1 MAYWVGRDEMYSVLV
16 ILLVLVLSVAGFLAY
31 QNSKLV
37 SNQKKLGTL
46 SRNPALMYS
55 IFDQSCTASVEDP
68 DVIPLIQYTVFVESS
83 GQVVVNK
90 PLAIINLC
98 RVSAGKGDLVLA
110 DVERSVLEC
119 IKSAA
124 PSDSFIT
131 HKAYLHRAANHA
143 EKEMILNLEDVVK
156 FQYT

>member
-1 MAYWVGRDEMYSVLV
+1 MAYWVGCDEMYSILV

-37 SNQKKLGTL
+37 AKQKKLGTL
-46 SRNPALMYS
+46 SRNPSLMYT
-55 IFDQSCTASVEDP
+55 IFDQSNAASVEDP
-68 DVIPLIQYTVFVESS
+68 DVIPLIQYTVFMELS
-83 GQVVVNK
+83 GQGVVNK

-98 RVSAGKGDLVLA
+98 RVSAGRGDLVLA
-110 DVERSVLEC
+110 DVERSVLEH
-119 IKSAA
+119 IQWVS
-124 PSDSFIT
+124 PSEAFIE

-156 FQYT
+156 LQYT

>member
-1 MAYWVGRDEMYSVLV
+1 MYSVLV

>member
-1 MAYWVGRDEMYSVLV
+1 MYSVLV
-16 ILLVLVLSVAGFLAY
+16 ISLVLVLSVAGFLAY

-98 RVSAGKGDLVLA
+98 RVSAGKGELVLA
-110 DVERSVLEC
+110 DVERNVLEY

-124 PSDSFIT
+124 PSDSFIA

-156 FQYT
+156 LQYT

>member
-131 HKAYLHRAANHA
+131 LKAYLHRAANHA

-156 FQYT
+156 LQYT

>member
-1 MAYWVGRDEMYSVLV
+1 MGRDEMYSILV

-37 SNQKKLGTL
+37 SNQKKSGTI

-68 DVIPLIQYTVFVESS
+68 DVIPLMQYTVFVESG
-83 GQVVVNK
+83 GQAVMNK

-98 RVSAGKGDLVLA
+98 RVSAGRGDLVLA
-110 DVERSVLEC
+110 DVERVVLEH
-119 IKSAA
+119 ITLIS
-124 PSDSFIT
+124 PSDAFVEQKS
-131 HKAYLHRAANHA
+131 YLHRAANHA

-156 FQYT
+156 LQYT

>member
-1 MAYWVGRDEMYSVLV
+1 MGRDEMYSILV

-46 SRNPALMYS
+46 SRNPSLMYS
-55 IFDQSCTASVEDP
+55 IFDQSCAASVEDP
-68 DVIPLIQYTVFVESS
+68 DVIPLVQYTVFVESS
-83 GQVVVNK
+83 GQAVVNK

-98 RVSAGKGDLVLA
+98 RVSAGRGNLVLA
-110 DVERSVLEC
+110 DVERSVLEH
-119 IKSAA
+119 IKLAA
-124 PSDSFIT
+124 PSDAFIE
-131 HKAYLHRAANHA
+131 HKAYLHRATNHA

-156 FQYT
+156 LQYT

>member
-1 MAYWVGRDEMYSVLV
+1 MYSILV

-37 SNQKKLGTL
+37 SNQKKLGTIT
-46 SRNPALMYS
+46 RNPALMYS

-68 DVIPLIQYTVFVESS
+68 DVIPLMQYTVFVESG
-83 GQVVVNK
+83 GQVDVNK

-98 RVSAGKGDLVLA
+98 RVSAGRGDLVLA
-110 DVERSVLEC
+110 DVERVVLEH
-119 IKSAA
+119 IKLIS
-124 PSDSFIT
+124 PSDAFVE
-131 HKAYLHRAANHA
+131 HKSYLHRAANQA

-156 FQYT
+156 LQYT

>member
-1 MAYWVGRDEMYSVLV
+1 MYSVLV

-156 FQYT
+156 LQYT